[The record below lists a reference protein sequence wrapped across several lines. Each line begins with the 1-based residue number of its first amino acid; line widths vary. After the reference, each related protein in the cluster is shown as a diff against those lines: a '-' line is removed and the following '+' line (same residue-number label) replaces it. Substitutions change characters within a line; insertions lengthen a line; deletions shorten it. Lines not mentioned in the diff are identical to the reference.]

1 MKRGVG
7 DQKPKHNY
15 MYAYTVRH
23 EKPAP
28 NIHVA
33 YTVTIREVF
42 LELMM
47 IIFLCHKQVKN
58 DGFCV

>member
-42 LELMM
+42 LELTM
-47 IIFLCHKQVKN
+47 IIFLCNINK
-58 DGFCV
+58 